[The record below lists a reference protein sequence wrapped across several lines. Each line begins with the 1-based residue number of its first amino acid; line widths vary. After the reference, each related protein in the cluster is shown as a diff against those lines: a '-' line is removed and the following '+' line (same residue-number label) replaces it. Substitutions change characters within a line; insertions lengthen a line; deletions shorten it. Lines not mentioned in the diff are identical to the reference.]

1 MLQQQVDE
9 LICRRFYLTYHAAA
23 SRCYLQ
29 KNVYTVANV
38 SGGSRP
44 SYYFI
49 VLEKVI
55 NLMSKSIIISL
66 VKLFETCL
74 IKIVVQNKK
83 NLFLCFVCC
92 WLATSVLRSIFVMGA
107 LLNDIRFAYLEK
119 LGELWGYQLPCPK
132 RIQIDGLEF
141 QKSCLSLCK

>member
-38 SGGSRP
+38 GGRSRP
-44 SYYFI
+44 FYYFI

-74 IKIVVQNKK
+74 IKIVQCRTKK
-83 NLFLCFVCC
+83 SVSLFLLPLIGNKRVAVNFCDGSSFERYQICLFRKIGRFVR
-92 WLATSVLRSIFVMGA
+92 LPITLS
-107 LLNDIRFAYLEK
+107 K
-119 LGELWGYQLPCPK
+119 L
-132 RIQIDGLEF
+132 
-141 QKSCLSLCK
+141 

>member
-1 MLQQQVDE
+1 MHFTFDFFFKKKEFLFQQQVDE

-29 KNVYTVANV
+29 KKCLYTVANV
-38 SGGSRP
+38 SGRSRP

-83 NLFLCFVCC
+83 ICF
-92 WLATSVLRSIFVMGA
+92 FVSFA
-107 LLNDIRFAYLEK
+107 LIGNERVAVNF
-119 LGELWGYQLPCPK
+119 C
-132 RIQIDGLEF
+132 DGSSFERY
-141 QKSCLSLCK
+141 

>member
-1 MLQQQVDE
+1 MHFTFDFFFKKKEFLFQQQVDE

-38 SGGSRP
+38 SGRSRP

-83 NLFLCFVCC
+83 ICF
-92 WLATSVLRSIFVMGA
+92 FVSFA
-107 LLNDIRFAYLEK
+107 LIGN
-119 LGELWGYQLPCPK
+119 K
-132 RIQIDGLEF
+132 RVAVNFCDGSSFERY
-141 QKSCLSLCK
+141 